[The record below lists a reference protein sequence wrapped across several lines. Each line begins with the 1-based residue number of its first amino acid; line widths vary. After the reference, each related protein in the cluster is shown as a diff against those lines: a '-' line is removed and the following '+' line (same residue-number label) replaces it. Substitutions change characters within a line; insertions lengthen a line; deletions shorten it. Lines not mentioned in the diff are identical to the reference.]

1 MHNPSANPQKCYN
14 EARDS
19 EIKSHRITV
28 RSHQIAKKTIHISAI
43 QQDIL
48 KNFFVPRQEKANA
61 VEGKKTFIS
70 LIVLLNF

>member
-1 MHNPSANPQKCYN
+1 MHNPPANPQKRYN

-19 EIKSHRITV
+19 KIKSHRITV
-28 RSHQIAKKTIHISAI
+28 RSHLIAKNNPYFRL
-43 QQDIL
+43 QQHIL
-48 KNFFVPRQEKANA
+48 KKFFVPRQEKANA